1 MALTISTFADVKYA
15 LDVTEMMIDRL
26 QRELY
31 SNGSMMGAVNSAYEA
46 MTQQEKDNYNIKRK
60 ELNKLLAYRTGLL
73 DYTIT
78 EMGGGTGTV
87 PTLENE
93 ENFDFTI

>member
-1 MALTISTFADVKYA
+1 MALTISSFADAKYA

-31 SNGSMMGAVNSAYEA
+31 SNGSMMGAQNSAYEA
-46 MTQQEKDNYNIKRK
+46 LSQQEKQNYDIKRK
-60 ELNKLLAYRTGLL
+60 ELNKLLVYRTGLL
-73 DYTIT
+73 DYAIT

-87 PTLENE
+87 PTLTNE
-93 ENFDFTI
+93 SGFNFSL